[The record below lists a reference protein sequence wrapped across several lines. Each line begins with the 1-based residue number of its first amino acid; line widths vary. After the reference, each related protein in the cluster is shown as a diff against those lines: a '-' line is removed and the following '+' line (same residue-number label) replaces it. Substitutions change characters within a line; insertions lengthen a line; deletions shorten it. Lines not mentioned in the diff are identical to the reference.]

1 MGHRWRFAWAW
12 VIGAIL
18 AAPVVAQDA
27 PTLEAP
33 SIALYGGRLLTLDQ
47 DQAGSLT
54 RGADLFA
61 LRLVV
66 AAPGPYGLRLG
77 FRGDVTSLGY
87 LDPNSLDLSTLKTAE
102 GYTALSWSTR
112 VAGLDLGPAVMA
124 GALVPVEGAVEWR
137 LAMAYAGGA
146 RVGRSRSW
154 AYAFVGKDEAADLAC
169 SCSPGLRGIVAA
181 SVEIWRVSIQGEFI
195 SGPSGRKRVGAMVRL
210 PMPSWG
216 EP

>member
-1 MGHRWRFAWAW
+1 MGR
-12 VIGAIL
+12 VILHGAAIAIL
-18 AAPVVAQDA
+18 ATAAHAQDA

-33 SIALYGGRLLTLDQ
+33 YVALYGGRLLTVDQ

-61 LRLVV
+61 LRLIVS
-66 AAPGPYGLRLG
+66 APGPYGLRLG

-87 LDPNSLDLSTLKTAE
+87 IDPNSLDLSSIKTAE

-137 LAMAYAGGA
+137 LAWAYAGGA
-146 RVGRSRSW
+146 RIGKGRSW
-154 AYAFVGKDEAADLAC
+154 AYAVAGKDEAADLAC
-169 SCSPGLRGIVAA
+169 SCSPGLRGIVAGSIELWRI
-181 SVEIWRVSIQGEFI
+181 SVQAEFI
-195 SGPSGRKRVGAMVRL
+195 SGPGGRKRVGALVRL
-210 PMPSWG
+210 PLPQWG
-216 EP
+216 Q

>member
-12 VIGAIL
+12 FIAATL

-27 PTLEAP
+27 P
-33 SIALYGGRLLTLDQ
+33 SVALYGGRLLTVDQ
-47 DQAGSLT
+47 DQAGSLA

-66 AAPGPYGLRLG
+66 SAPGPYGLRLG

-87 LDPNSLDLSTLKTAE
+87 IDPNSLDLSSLKTAE

-112 VAGLDLGPAVMA
+112 FAGLDVGPAVMA

-146 RVGRSRSW
+146 RIGRGRSW

-169 SCSPGLRGIVAA
+169 SCSPGLRGIVAG
-181 SVEIWRVSIQGEFI
+181 SVEIWRVSIQGEWI
-195 SGPSGRKRVGAMVRL
+195 TGPAGRKRVGAMVRL
-210 PMPSWG
+210 PLPQWG
-216 EP
+216 E